1 MSLIF
6 EKLFNK
12 KTNINKI
19 IIKHRNFNIKYKD
32 ILESDEINLSKI
44 NQGDVV
50 ALVGDYDGFTI
61 KNFLKLVDKKV
72 IIVPL
77 TNDTKNLHSYYFD
90 EACVDFVICNKTIKS
105 ILSKNS

>member
-44 NQGDVV
+44 NITQY
-50 ALVGDYDGFTI
+50 DY
-61 KNFLKLVDKKV
+61 
-72 IIVPL
+72 
-77 TNDTKNLHSYYFD
+77 
-90 EACVDFVICNKTIKS
+90 
-105 ILSKNS
+105 